1 MKKEKRFFQFVSG
14 HGFLSLHPR
23 MPYCIRAY
31 HACCALS
38 PTRYEWLAFWL
49 LFGVSPRPVSATNPN
64 PKRRAFSAGVV
75 SCKMFF
81 QHSRVHC
88 LCKQVIH
95 AYLQPLKLNL
105 NLPFVRNEDARSLFC
120 SGSFIQGESSQGQCM
135 EPWDVSFYFFSR
147 KSNGNHPTNLLRVRN
162 KITYIMLLRVR
173 LPR

>member
-1 MKKEKRFFQFVSG
+1 MVSFPFI
-14 HGFLSLHPR
+14 HVCH
-23 MPYCIRAY
+23 IAY
-31 HACCALS
+31 VPIMHAAHCPQPGTNGWHFGC
-38 PTRYEWLAFWL
+38 
-49 LFGVSPRPVSATNPN
+49 FGVSPRPVSATNPN

-135 EPWDVSFYFFSR
+135 EPWDVAFYFFSR
-147 KSNGNHPTNLLRVRN
+147 KSNGNHPTNLLRVRI
-162 KITYIMLLRVR
+162 KITRIYIMLLRVR